1 MYKQALLSIIKRY
14 NQKPDLVYY
23 FVVFQYKTF
32 IIVKAINRKIEECDT
47 GVISDTERMADISF
61 YPSIDIRNICYG
73 YFLPNQDNDY
83 TNYSEEEQEELAY
96 AHCLE
101 NMLLGNR

>member
-1 MYKQALLSIIKRY
+1 
-14 NQKPDLVYY
+14 
-23 FVVFQYKTF
+23 
-32 IIVKAINRKIEECDT
+32 
-47 GVISDTERMADISF
+47 MADISF